1 MQMCAFFALHIVAA
15 AVAGAV
21 VAVAAAAA
29 AATNWVYHSNR
40 TSPAY
45 LGALSFVRFAAVLQK
60 ANAKSSHT
68 EYTLSTFLRAVVS
81 RSSERPRT
89 TNSAK
94 LVLSRRLYSRIS
106 LFSVVPVH

>member
-21 VAVAAAAA
+21 VAVAVAA

-40 TSPAY
+40 TFPAY

-81 RSSERPRT
+81 RSSQRPRT